1 MESSKIRAYLN
12 RWEAVETVEREE
24 ALSTSI
30 EVRWRQLNALYGMAL
45 SLGIVNMEE
54 SVDEEVV
61 RQRWATLRAS
71 G

>member
-1 MESSKIRAYLN
+1 MESSKIRAYLY
-12 RWEAVETVEREE
+12 RWEAVEAVEREE

-30 EVRWRQLNALYGMAL
+30 EVRWLQLNALYGMAL
-45 SLGIVNMEE
+45 SLGILNTKE
-54 SVDEEVV
+54 SVNEEVV